1 MKNKSY
7 KIRLIGWLI
16 IVSIAVIY
24 FISLVLSGFPLNTN
38 VLSLLP
44 KSDHNPVIEKAVD
57 QFSQRMGNQVI
68 FLLGNK
74 NQVDAQKASEIF
86 HQQLEKSNLFAH
98 ISYEVDANEQQAWG
112 TFYFPYRLSLLTP
125 KQKTELEKNNI
136 KAIEESALFNLYN
149 PMGIANSDLL
159 KNDPYFLFTQYI
171 TSIPKP
177 ASQVQLIDNKMMIHH
192 YNTWYVMLNAELK
205 GDSFSISNQDAVVQ
219 TINQATELANA
230 KYPNSTVIDTGML
243 FYAKSGADDAQ
254 HDIST
259 IGIGSIIGIILLIL
273 LTFRSLLPLVFIL
286 LSSAIGFICAFV
298 ATYLIFGSVYLFTL
312 IFGASLIGISVDYAF
327 FYYAEQLLGGKNW
340 QPTQGLKNIF
350 SGITLGL
357 INIVIAYIIIC
368 FTPFPG
374 LQQLAIFAIAGL
386 SMAYA
391 TVVCFFPYILKANNK
406 QHQPPL
412 LKLTNHFL
420 NFWQTVTIK
429 KTILIYSILLVVI
442 LIGALQIKA
451 NDNIRI
457 LQSVPAKLKQNE
469 KDVKSIIGSDLS
481 MNFVVISGDSPQ
493 DVLEKEDQITHQIL
507 QKFPNI
513 EHPYLAVNSYIPT
526 IQSQKHNFD
535 LVQKQLIKNNLLPYL
550 HKIGMHKK
558 DAGNI
563 QDNLSKITFKPLTV
577 ENWLQSPVSSSLGFL
592 WLGKVETQYVTVLL
606 PSNKISPE
614 QLKMLTQNISGT
626 AYINKAD
633 DISQVFHTYRVKLS
647 YLLAFAYLALL
658 LLLLIRYG
666 IKKALLYILPPIF
679 ASLLSLGIIG
689 WLHIPMT
696 LFSVLALILV
706 LGIAVDYV
714 LFFSETKSKFSS
726 TMLATSLSAITTI
739 LSFGLL
745 ALSSTPA
752 ISYFGVTVL
761 VGIASA
767 FLLSPIVM
775 KLRKKENEY

>member
-24 FISLVLSGFPLNTN
+24 FISLIISGFPLNTN

-125 KQKTELEKNNI
+125 KQKSELEKNNI
-136 KAIEESALFNLYN
+136 KAIEQSALFNLYN

-192 YNTWYVMLNAELK
+192 HNTWYVMLNAELK

-219 TINQATELANA
+219 TINQATETENA
-230 KYPNSTVIDTGML
+230 KYPNSSVIDTGML
-243 FYAKSGADDAQ
+243 FYAKAGADDAQ

-340 QPTQGLKNIF
+340 KPTQGLKNIF

-368 FTPFPG
+368 FTP
-374 LQQLAIFAIAGL
+374 
-386 SMAYA
+386 
-391 TVVCFFPYILKANNK
+391 
-406 QHQPPL
+406 
-412 LKLTNHFL
+412 
-420 NFWQTVTIK
+420 
-429 KTILIYSILLVVI
+429 
-442 LIGALQIKA
+442 
-451 NDNIRI
+451 
-457 LQSVPAKLKQNE
+457 
-469 KDVKSIIGSDLS
+469 
-481 MNFVVISGDSPQ
+481 
-493 DVLEKEDQITHQIL
+493 
-507 QKFPNI
+507 
-513 EHPYLAVNSYIPT
+513 
-526 IQSQKHNFD
+526 
-535 LVQKQLIKNNLLPYL
+535 
-550 HKIGMHKK
+550 
-558 DAGNI
+558 
-563 QDNLSKITFKPLTV
+563 
-577 ENWLQSPVSSSLGFL
+577 
-592 WLGKVETQYVTVLL
+592 
-606 PSNKISPE
+606 
-614 QLKMLTQNISGT
+614 
-626 AYINKAD
+626 
-633 DISQVFHTYRVKLS
+633 
-647 YLLAFAYLALL
+647 
-658 LLLLIRYG
+658 
-666 IKKALLYILPPIF
+666 
-679 ASLLSLGIIG
+679 
-689 WLHIPMT
+689 
-696 LFSVLALILV
+696 
-706 LGIAVDYV
+706 
-714 LFFSETKSKFSS
+714 
-726 TMLATSLSAITTI
+726 
-739 LSFGLL
+739 
-745 ALSSTPA
+745 
-752 ISYFGVTVL
+752 
-761 VGIASA
+761 
-767 FLLSPIVM
+767 
-775 KLRKKENEY
+775 